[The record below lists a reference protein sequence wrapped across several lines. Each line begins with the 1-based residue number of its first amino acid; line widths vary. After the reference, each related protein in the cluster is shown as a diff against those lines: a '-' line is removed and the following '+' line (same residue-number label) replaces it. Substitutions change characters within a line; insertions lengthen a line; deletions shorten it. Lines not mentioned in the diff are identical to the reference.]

1 MRPPKF
7 PIVLPGGHLLP
18 HMSKQR
24 MRDVF
29 DSVFETLG
37 GEEKL
42 VHEAARSPD
51 AYWEFMRLKVKLQPK
66 EATLDHTVNRNSAE
80 ELWDKVAAHKAA
92 IAAGKPPPNPDIIDV
107 TPTEDD

>member
-1 MRPPKF
+1 MHPPKF
-7 PIVLPGGHLLP
+7 PIVLPGGHLMP

-42 VHEAARSPD
+42 AHEAARSAE
-51 AYWEFMRLKVKLQPK
+51 AYW
-66 EATLDHTVNRNSAE
+66 
-80 ELWDKVAAHKAA
+80 
-92 IAAGKPPPNPDIIDV
+92 
-107 TPTEDD
+107 